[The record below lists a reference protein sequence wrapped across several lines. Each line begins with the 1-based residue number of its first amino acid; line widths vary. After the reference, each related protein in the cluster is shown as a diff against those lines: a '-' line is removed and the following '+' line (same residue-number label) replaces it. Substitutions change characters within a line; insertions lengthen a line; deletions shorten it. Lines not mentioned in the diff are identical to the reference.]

1 MREALNAC
9 GVCTAQSFDR
19 SSVRVT
25 VVPFSTYFT
34 VSQMWQPTTAAP
46 VRFATFTVSAIVSG
60 FTHGRAPSWTTTTRV
75 SESTSLSPF
84 ITESWRFGPPATT
97 ARTLEMPNMRTSAF
111 VATKALV
118 RMFGISKVRAV
129 VAGGPKRQDSV
140 MNGLKEVDSDTRV
153 VVVHDGARPC
163 VKPETIAETVKVAKR
178 TGAAV
183 VGCHIWDTVKYVE
196 KGTTVTRTE
205 DRSKLWAVQT
215 PQAFSASLI
224 RRAYAEVA
232 KRKAE
237 VTDDAAAVELLGEPV
252 KIVETDV
259 PNLKITTVE
268 DLRIAAAVVLKS

>member
-1 MREALNAC
+1 MVTAIIVAAGKSERMGAGTDKAFLNLGPKPVLAWSLLAFEHC
-9 GVCTAQSFDR
+9 ADVDQVVVV
-19 SSVRVT
+19 VRKD
-25 VVPFSTYFT
+25 
-34 VSQMWQPTTAAP
+34 Q
-46 VRFATFTVSAIVSG
+46 I
-60 FTHGRAPSWTTTTRV
+60 
-75 SESTSLSPF
+75 
-84 ITESWRFGPPATT
+84 
-97 ARTLEMPNMRTSAF
+97 
-111 VATKALV
+111 VATKALA

-129 VAGGPKRQDSV
+129 VAGGAKRQDSV
-140 MNGLKEVDSDTRV
+140 ANGLKEMDSDTRV

-178 TGAAV
+178 VGAAV
-183 VGCHIWDTVKYVE
+183 VGCHIWDTVKLVE

-252 KIVETDV
+252 KIVETDA

-268 DLRIAAAVVLKS
+268 DLRVAAAVVLKS